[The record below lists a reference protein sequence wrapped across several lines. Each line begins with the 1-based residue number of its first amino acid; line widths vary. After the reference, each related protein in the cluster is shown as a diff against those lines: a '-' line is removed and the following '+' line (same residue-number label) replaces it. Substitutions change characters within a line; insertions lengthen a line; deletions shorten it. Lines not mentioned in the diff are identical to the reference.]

1 MTLNGVCVC
10 VCVTVCPRSTR
21 IVIHFLTS
29 TMIILINT
37 AGIRAVMRRR
47 QYRDSKNL
55 ENDSLSA
62 FNSSATIKRTKAV
75 GYSFLK
81 HYLFVVPLYRP

>member
-1 MTLNGVCVC
+1 
-10 VCVTVCPRSTR
+10 
-21 IVIHFLTS
+21 
-29 TMIILINT
+29 MIILINT
-37 AGIRAVMRRR
+37 AGIRAVIQRR

-75 GYSFLK
+75 QFLNTI
-81 HYLFVVPLYRP
+81 YL